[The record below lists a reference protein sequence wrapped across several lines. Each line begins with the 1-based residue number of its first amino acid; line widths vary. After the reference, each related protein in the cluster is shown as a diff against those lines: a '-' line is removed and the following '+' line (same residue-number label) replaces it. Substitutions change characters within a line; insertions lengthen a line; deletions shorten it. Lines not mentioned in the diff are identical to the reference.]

1 MWSKKFVWVGL
12 SSGVLFAASAAFAI
26 WFTLSFALAAAANA
40 GQAEARV
47 MLNFAVLV
55 FVGAVVY
62 PACWFYTI
70 QRSRDYSKL
79 ATFNLVILSYY
90 VSCLAVAALFCLAAM
105 GVYGT
110 YFVLAVVRGTVK
122 WNWQAMTGL
131 FFLMF
136 VLPPL
141 GGISLAIFGGFITL
155 IPFVV
160 IAPLIAFLHR
170 CLLLAMFF
178 KNRFSSSPRLDS
190 GSRAA
195 LS

>member
-26 WFTLSFALAAAANA
+26 WFTLNFALAAAANA
-40 GQAEARV
+40 GQAEASV

-90 VSCLAVAALFCLAAM
+90 VSCLAVAALFCLAVM

-110 YFVLAVVRGTVK
+110 FFVLAVIRGTV
-122 WNWQAMTGL
+122 NWHAMTGS
-131 FFLMF
+131 FFLIF

-141 GGISLAIFGGFITL
+141 GGVSFAVLGGFVTL
-155 IPFVV
+155 IPFIM
-160 IAPLIAFLHR
+160 IAPLMAFLHR
-170 CLLLAMFF
+170 WLLLAMFLR
-178 KNRFSSSPRLDS
+178 NGFSSSPPLDS
-190 GSRAA
+190 ASRTAF
-195 LS
+195 S